1 MQRKFGVTPE
11 ALYYGRQDFSMA
23 ACSSQAGRFPHQPG
37 KAEGCWVVEVLVWF
51 RGVS

>member
-1 MQRKFGVTPE
+1 
-11 ALYYGRQDFSMA
+11 MA